1 MRVTQRVESGFV
13 MDGHAG
19 GQPWWVN
26 QCVNFLL
33 LL

>member
-1 MRVTQRVESGFV
+1 MRVTQRVEPGFV

-19 GQPWWVN
+19 GQPRWVN